1 MCQCVQQDLPSF
13 FLPLSVK
20 PNEAKAHYCPPYR
33 SQIEVLAQSDKLVAC
48 ARETAFR
55 LIKKFPHVLIS
66 QDVIM
71 ARDVV
76 TPLNA
81 LQPWA

>member
-1 MCQCVQQDLPSF
+1 MCQCVQQDLTSF
-13 FLPLSVK
+13 FLPHSVK
-20 PNEAKAHYCPPYR
+20 ANEAKAHYCPPYR
-33 SQIEVLAQSDKLVAC
+33 SQIEVIAQSDKLVTC
-48 ARETAFR
+48 AWETAFR

-66 QDVIM
+66 QDVM

-81 LQPWA
+81 LQPRA